1 MKNFQEY
8 TAAQNMARQ
17 AIDRL
22 KQEIRPGMT
31 EREIKKLAEI
41 YLIENGST
49 SFWYHGIGALIHVG
63 ERSLVS
69 QGGREYRVSDTA
81 VKENDVITLDLA
93 PTLNTCWG
101 DFARTIFVEDG
112 LPVQNYA
119 DLKQPDHQRGIE
131 AELKLHHY
139 LMETVTPDTTFE
151 ELFAIEDGLP
161 VQNYA
166 DLKQPDHQ
174 RGIEAELKLHHY
186 LMETVTPDTTFEE
199 LFANANALII
209 ALGFENLD
217 YANNLGHSVEI
228 LQQDRVYIEKGNA
241 HKLSEYVGFTFE
253 PHISCPGTGFGV
265 KRENIYYFGDDG
277 KLCEL

>member
-139 LMETVTPDTTFE
+139 LMETVTPDT
-151 ELFAIEDGLP
+151 
-161 VQNYA
+161 N
-166 DLKQPDHQ
+166 
-174 RGIEAELKLHHY
+174 
-186 LMETVTPDTTFEE
+186 FEE